1 MFKTLIDLFIYKLT
15 DYFYIQNQDIMI
27 QRIQT
32 LFLIIAIGLAI
43 AFLFIPFG
51 YAPVFDAATGESSL
65 KSLKAIDF
73 WGLVIPVA
81 VSVVFMLISIFTF
94 KNYALQKLMA
104 ILGGLTLLV
113 AIGVVVYAVISPYVD
128 IDAGV
133 TVATVWGG
141 GGLFA
146 VAAMIADFS
155 AYHYICKDE
164 RLIRSYDRIR

>member
-1 MFKTLIDLFIYKLT
+1 
-15 DYFYIQNQDIMI
+15 MI

-32 LFLIIAIGLAI
+32 LFLIIAIGLTI

-51 YAPVFDAATGESSL
+51 YAPMFDAATGESSL
-65 KSLKAIDF
+65 TSLKAIDYV
-73 WGLVIPVA
+73 GLIVPTVVA
-81 VSVVFMLISIFTF
+81 VIFMLVAIFTF
-94 KNYALQKLMA
+94 KNYALQKLMT
-104 ILGGLTLLV
+104 ILGGISLLV
-113 AIGVVVYAVISPYVD
+113 VIGVVVYAVISPYVD
-128 IDAGV
+128 TDPDV

-146 VAAMIADFS
+146 VAALIADFS